1 MGMSRE
7 RSQAQTILDVMFEC
21 LSRCHEGTVPKDR
34 EECMKWARRQLTMC
48 GVDVRPMGMSHAVLL
63 EPVADHM
70 NIT

>member
-1 MGMSRE
+1 LSRQ

-34 EECMKWARRQLTMC
+34 EDCMKWARRQLVQC
-48 GVDVRPMGMSHAVLL
+48 GVDVYQRGSSHAVLR